1 MRWAYL
7 SRVPTS
13 VSVNLAMTSA
23 KSTMDFSPSLQYDM
37 TLGST
42 DVMVAEVTLLLFAAP
57 AHRRQ
62 RFQCISSEE
71 IHVMCR
77 PFTGA

>member
-62 RFQCISSEE
+62 RF
-71 IHVMCR
+71 
-77 PFTGA
+77 